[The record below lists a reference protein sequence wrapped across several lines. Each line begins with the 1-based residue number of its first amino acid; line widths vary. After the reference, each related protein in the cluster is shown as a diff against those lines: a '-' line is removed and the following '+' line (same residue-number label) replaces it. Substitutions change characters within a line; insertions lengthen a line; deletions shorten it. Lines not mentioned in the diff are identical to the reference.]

1 MRRTMKKIILLR
13 EASLLVVFALLM
25 AGCSEPEYIEAN
37 PTAGGTPATLSSN
50 ILFVNASPD
59 APSLDLYFNNVKSG
73 ASLMA
78 GEGQQGYVNQ
88 LLPSNGVLANA
99 NIRAKASSGSIGGLL
114 GSADLIFRAGNNNNN
129 NFQAV
134 DSAFYTFIALDSIS
148 RLRPLRTNNA
158 LGIGDTTYFN
168 PLTGQYMAGKD
179 RAPLPAA
186 QKTRTVAI
194 GTVPLGATDP
204 GGIRF
209 LVITDQLPLPSTTRF
224 PKPATGKTAVRVVM
238 ASPNTGLPFSGSIRF
253 YVGTTEVTQGVTS
266 NQFLFPG
273 FNPAVG
279 SRSIS
284 NNAYNVTIN
293 SGVALNLIVEQGG
306 TGVGTGTQ
314 LARIDNV
321 TFDDKGIYT
330 LVLSGNR
337 RTLPMKLAV
346 IKNK

>member
-1 MRRTMKKIILLR
+1 MKKIILLR
-13 EASLLVVFALLM
+13 AASLLGVLTLLL
-25 AGCSEPEYIEAN
+25 AACSEPEYIEAN

-50 ILFVNASPD
+50 ILFVNASTD
-59 APSLDLYFNNVKSG
+59 APSLDLFFNNVKSG
-73 ASLMA
+73 SSLLA

-99 NIRAKASSGSIGGLL
+99 NIRAKATSGSIGGLL

-148 RLRPLRTNNA
+148 RPRPLRTNNA

-168 PLTGQYMAGKD
+168 PLTGQYMAGID

-186 QKTRTVAI
+186 QKTRTIAI

-238 ASPNTGLPFSGSIRF
+238 ASPNTGSPFSGNINF
-253 YVGTTEVTQGVTS
+253 YVGTTQVTQGITA

-273 FNPAVG
+273 FSPAVG
-279 SRSIS
+279 SRIVT
-284 NNAYNVTIN
+284 NNTYNTTIN
-293 SGVALNLIVEQGG
+293 SGVALNLVVEQGG
-306 TGVGTGTQ
+306 TGLGTGTQ

-337 RTLPMKLAV
+337 RNLPMKLAV

>member
-1 MRRTMKKIILLR
+1 MKKIILLR
-13 EASLLVVFALLM
+13 AASLLGVLALLL
-25 AGCSEPEYIEAN
+25 AACSEPEYIEAN

-73 ASLMA
+73 ASLLA
-78 GEGQQGYVNQ
+78 GSGQQGYVNQ

-99 NIRAKASSGSIGGLL
+99 NIRSKASDGSIGGVL
-114 GSADLIFRAGNNNNN
+114 GSADLIFRAGNNNTN

-134 DSAFYTFIALDSIS
+134 DSAFYTFIAVDSIS
-148 RLRPLRTNNA
+148 RPRPLRTNNA

-168 PLTGQYMAGKD
+168 PLTGQYIAGIV

-186 QKTRTVAI
+186 QKARTVAI

-238 ASPNTGLPFSGSIRF
+238 ASPNASGNIRF
-253 YVGTTEVTQGVTS
+253 YVGSTQVTQGITT

-273 FNPAVG
+273 FSPAVG
-279 SRSIS
+279 SRIIT
-284 NNAYNVTIN
+284 NNTYNANIN
-293 SGVALNLIVEQGG
+293 SGVPLNLVVEEGG
-306 TGVGTGTQ
+306 TIVGTGTQ

-321 TFDDKGIYT
+321 IFDDKGIYT

-337 RTLPMKLAV
+337 RILPMKLAV